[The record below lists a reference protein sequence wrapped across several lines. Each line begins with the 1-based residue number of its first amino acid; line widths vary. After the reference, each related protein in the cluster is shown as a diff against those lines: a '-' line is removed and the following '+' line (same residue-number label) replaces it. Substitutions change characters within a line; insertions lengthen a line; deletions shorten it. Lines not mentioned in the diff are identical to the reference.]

1 LKVETW
7 EAKAMLGI
15 MSGTEKLASLEI
27 VWRNPN
33 RVRACRRRH
42 NFERTGECAMYI
54 MQEFV
59 EDGQT
64 GYWATI
70 SGLELLAGGRA
81 A

>member
-1 LKVETW
+1 
-7 EAKAMLGI
+7 MQGI
-15 MSGTEKLASLEI
+15 IGGTKKLASLEI

-42 NFERTGECAMYI
+42 SFERAGEHARYV

-59 EDGQT
+59 EDGQR

-70 SGLELLAGGRA
+70 SGLEVMAGGQA

>member
-1 LKVETW
+1 V
-7 EAKAMLGI
+7 EAKAMRGI
-15 MSGTEKLASLEI
+15 ISGTKKLASLEI
-27 VWRNPN
+27 VWRNPH

-42 NFERTGECAMYI
+42 NLERAGECAVYI

-64 GYWATI
+64 SYWATI
-70 SGLELLAGGRA
+70 SGLEVLAGGQA

>member
-1 LKVETW
+1 V

-15 MSGTEKLASLEI
+15 MSGTKKLGSLEI

-33 RVRACRRRH
+33 RMRARRRRH
-42 NFERTGECAMYI
+42 NFERNGECAVYV

-59 EDGQT
+59 GDGET
-64 GYWATI
+64 GDWAII
-70 SGLELLAGGRA
+70 SGLEVLAGGRA

>member
-1 LKVETW
+1 
-7 EAKAMLGI
+7 MLGI
-15 MSGTEKLASLEI
+15 MSGTKELGSPEI

-33 RVRACRRRH
+33 RMSACRRRH
-42 NFERTGECAMYI
+42 NFERKGECAVYV

-59 EDGQT
+59 GNGET

-70 SGLELLAGGRA
+70 SGLEVLPGGRA